1 MRVVVDTNV
10 VVSGLLLPGSVSRH
24 AFDAART
31 RGVVLVS
38 IATLEELDDV
48 LCRPKF
54 DVYVNE
60 EQRLDFLAAYI
71 REAEDVVVNASL
83 RECRDPADDK
93 ILELAVSG
101 NATHVISGDGDLLAL
116 SPFRGILILT
126 PADFLRGLDEPAHG
140 SVTS

>member
-1 MRVVVDTNV
+1 MR
-10 VVSGLLLPGSVSRH
+10 
-24 AFDAART
+24 
-31 RGVVLVS
+31 VVLVS

-54 DVYVNE
+54 DDYVDE

-71 REAEDVVVNASL
+71 REAEDVVVTVSV

-126 PADFLRGLDEPAHG
+126 PADFLRGLDESAHG
-140 SVTS
+140 GVIS

>member
-10 VVSGLLLPGSVSRH
+10 VVSGLLLPGSVSRRG
-24 AFDAART
+24 FNAART
-31 RGVVLVS
+31 RGNVLVS

-54 DVYVNE
+54 DHYVDE

-71 REAEDVVVNASL
+71 REAEHVAVTATV
-83 RECRDPADDK
+83 RECRDPSDDK

-101 NATHVISGDGDLLAL
+101 IATHILSGDADLLTL
-116 SPFRGILILT
+116 SPFRGIVILT
-126 PADFLRGLDEPAHG
+126 PADFLRELNEPAHG
-140 SVTS
+140 SITS